1 MNGEFNSD
9 NAFEQ
14 ALAESGVKVVG
25 QESTSTEEQ
34 EQQASTEASTSN
46 EPNATTTEQHSGETQ
61 ETVVGAQ
68 GTEESSEGTGEN
80 PTLETGG
87 ESERKSGFIDL
98 NPSTEESAT
107 EEQSQASTNEFN
119 TSEMFGEQFESV
131 DDVRSALE
139 SYNDLVAKVEKL
151 ETKTPE
157 FANEFV
163 QKMNEFVMKGG
174 DPVQFAKVQSVNVD
188 NLSPIDALKM
198 DLQWEHGITEEEALA
213 YINQKYD
220 MDDFDE
226 DSGAIN
232 PSAVQLKIDSKNAKE
247 NLKSRQADNTLVTP
261 KGEQS
266 VTRDEIEQYE
276 QAQAQ
281 EKEAA
286 DNVRMWDE
294 SKGWA
299 KEVDKSLDN
308 LKENGVILDMGNGKG
323 FRFSYDK
330 DDSYTEELVSKVDQ
344 ALYDS
349 GMSKEDNPVLAKQLM
364 EDIFWLENRNDIMKA
379 YGDEIK
385 SMKTEEYHKMYNN
398 PSAVSKGDP
407 VDDGAKPL
415 SAEEQMNSIWKNG

>member
-1 MNGEFNSD
+1 MNGEFNNG

-14 ALAESGVKVVG
+14 ALAESGVKIVG

-34 EQQASTEASTSN
+34 EQQTSTEASTSN
-46 EPNATTTEQHSGETQ
+46 EPNAETTEQASSEMQ
-61 ETVVGAQ
+61 ETVVDAQ
-68 GTEESSEGTGEN
+68 GTEEGSEGTEEN
-80 PTLETGG
+80 PALETSG
-87 ESERKSGFIDL
+87 ESVRKSGFVDI
-98 NPSTEESAT
+98 NPSNETNEDEEL
-107 EEQSQASTNEFN
+107 SQASETQFN
-119 TSEMFGEQFESV
+119 MNEMFGDEYQSV
-131 DDVRSALE
+131 DEVKQALDNYKAL
-139 SYNDLVAKVEKL
+139 SAKVEEL
-151 ETKTPE
+151 ENQTPE

-213 YINQKYD
+213 YISQKYD
-220 MDDFDE
+220 IDDFDE
-226 DSGAIN
+226 ESGAIN

-281 EKEAA
+281 EREAA
-286 DNVRMWDE
+286 DNMRMWDE

-299 KEVDKSLDN
+299 IEVDKSLDN
-308 LKENGVILDMGNGKG
+308 LKEKGIILDMGNGKG
-323 FRFSYDK
+323 YNYIYDK

-349 GMSKEDNPVLAKQLM
+349 GMSKEDNPALAKQLM
-364 EDIFWLENRNDIMKA
+364 EDIFWLENRADIMKA

-398 PSAVSKGDP
+398 PSAISKGDP
-407 VDDGAKPL
+407 VDNGQKPI
-415 SAEEQMNSIWKNG
+415 STEDQMNKIWGM